1 MGPGEVRRWFDAY
14 LEVFMACGR
23 GEDGRLGRLLEHY
36 DVPLLL
42 ATDAGVAP
50 LTSEADVEGAIRQQ
64 VEGMR
69 ATGYAR
75 SEVLDARVEVVNR
88 VSALYRAEFSRQR
101 ADGSEIGRLRVTY
114 VIAGGRGDGG
124 GDDDRRLRIAALL
137 VHGG

>member
-1 MGPGEVRRWFDAY
+1 MSPGEVRRWFDAY

-23 GEDGRLGRLLEHY
+23 GEDGRLRRLLEHY

-88 VSALYRAEFSRQR
+88 ASALYHAAFSRLR

-114 VIAGGRGDGG
+114 VIAGGRGDGSG
-124 GDDDRRLRIAALL
+124 DDRRLRIAALL